1 MHRSSFKLV
10 TLLKMFKVK
19 LIHRYP
25 AKCRKLAAPL
35 LWGSQHI
42 WISPTM
48 LKLLHLCMTFRLGFL
63 GTSSIFRLAKKKHFS
78 REELTGMGSQE
89 ISLWSDML
97 SADIRSHSRYLQ
109 LFGNIGMP
117 IESCQTGWVNKMI
130 TSISQPQASKHVSH
144 KDQASGSNSN
154 VDERRLLV

>member
-1 MHRSSFKLV
+1 MSSFKLV
-10 TLLKMFKVK
+10 TPFKMFKVK
-19 LIHRYP
+19 LIHRYS
-25 AKCRKLAAPL
+25 AKCRKLAEPL
-35 LWGSQHI
+35 LWGSQHF
-42 WISPTM
+42 WISPKM

-63 GTSSIFRLAKKKHFS
+63 GTSSIFRLAKKKVFFAW
-78 REELTGMGSQE
+78 RTDRGGKPGD
-89 ISLWSDML
+89 ILWSDML

-117 IESCQTGWVNKMI
+117 IEGCQTGWVNKMI
-130 TSISQPQASKHVSH
+130 TSISQPQASKPVSH